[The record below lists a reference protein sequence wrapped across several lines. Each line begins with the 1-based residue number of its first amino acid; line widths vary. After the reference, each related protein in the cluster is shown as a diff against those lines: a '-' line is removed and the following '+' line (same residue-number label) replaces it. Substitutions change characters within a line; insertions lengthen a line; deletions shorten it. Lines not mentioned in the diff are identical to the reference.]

1 MLRDIINNKQS
12 FLPQLNYTVLIEE
25 ARLYNVSTL
34 LDRLKKVDDS
44 FNSYIVR
51 SDKYYK
57 LSDTMISLLN
67 TNLRTV
73 TLPNI
78 TMGTYE
84 TEQGSSLKLSNPNGV
99 LKTSDINMTFRYNKD
114 IHKLFYYT
122 IIYGMFNEVYIPY
135 TNPMSYFW
143 RFVVYSQ
150 YTNRKQLTQLFDLC
164 FISNLNILSS
174 GQLNKQSNNML
185 EISVTFTQN
194 FGLVTGLP
202 V

>member
-1 MLRDIINNKQS
+1 
-12 FLPQLNYTVLIEE
+12 LNYTVLIEE

-84 TEQGSSLKLSNPNGV
+84 TE
-99 LKTSDINMTFRYNKD
+99 
-114 IHKLFYYT
+114 
-122 IIYGMFNEVYIPY
+122 
-135 TNPMSYFW
+135 
-143 RFVVYSQ
+143 
-150 YTNRKQLTQLFDLC
+150 
-164 FISNLNILSS
+164 
-174 GQLNKQSNNML
+174 
-185 EISVTFTQN
+185 
-194 FGLVTGLP
+194 
-202 V
+202 